1 MAAFI
6 AGVMIIL
13 MNSLVEQFGAGW
25 TTVLLGIGASLLLGI
40 CAGFINGIVTT
51 KGKIEAFIV
60 TLGTMGIYRSLVTYL
75 SDGGTLTLD
84 WAVRD
89 IYRPVYYGSFLG
101 ITIPVWVFLAVAV
114 IGYIL
119 LNYTRFGRYCFAI
132 GSNEKV
138 AEYSAIHVDRVKTL
152 TYMLQGVCV
161 ALATI
166 IYVPRLGSA
175 SGATGVLW
183 ELEAIAAVIIGG
195 TMLKGWTWA
204 HLGHGGGRHHAHH
217 DWQYSQF
224 DRRHFQLSQRHGAGD
239 HHHCGGL
246 SAACI
251 VEENRT
257 INSLAN
263 SATSTTSSTQHNKY
277 KHERSITMRTIKT
290 AVKACVT
297 TAAFASA
304 IGLSGAAV
312 AQEVTIGVSIP
323 AATHGWT
330 GGVNYHAEE
339 AKNALRSSI
348 PTLRSLSPRRAQLAS
363 KPMTWKI

>member
-1 MAAFI
+1 MSSAMPNNKPTANKAANATMRQKGISIDLKTWGPFIALVVLAILGVLINPAFLGLDNLSNMLTRSAFIGIIAIGATFVITAGGLDLSVGAMAAFI

-13 MNSLVEQFGAGW
+13 MNSLVEQFGAGI
-25 TTVLLGIGASLLLGI
+25 TTIVLGIGASLLLGL

-75 SDGGTLTLD
+75 ADGGTLTLD

-89 IYRPVYYGSFLG
+89 IYRPVYYGSFMG
-101 ITIPVWVFLAVAV
+101 ITFPVWVFFAVAV

-195 TMLKGWTWA
+195 TMLKG
-204 HLGHGGGRHHAHH
+204 GHGRIWGTVIGAIMLTMIGNILNLT
-217 DWQYSQF
+217 DAISNYLNGTVQGVIIIVAVY
-224 DRRHFQLSQRHGAGD
+224 LQRA
-239 HHHCGGL
+239 
-246 SAACI
+246 SW
-251 VEENRT
+251 R
-257 INSLAN
+257 
-263 SATSTTSSTQHNKY
+263 
-277 KHERSITMRTIKT
+277 KT
-290 AVKACVT
+290 R
-297 TAAFASA
+297 
-304 IGLSGAAV
+304 
-312 AQEVTIGVSIP
+312 P
-323 AATHGWT
+323 
-330 GGVNYHAEE
+330 
-339 AKNALRSSI
+339 
-348 PTLRSLSPRRAQLAS
+348 
-363 KPMTWKI
+363 